1 MMHTLQRASMITLPS
16 PVRTCRSS
24 AAEIW
29 PFPSLSKT
37 RKPSTKPSMEV
48 LVDVFPPIERKIG
61 KNSSKEMR
69 LLPEKENKHNT
80 HFCILGVSVQYAS
93 QQSLTLH
100 FRSLKSKFQFFVGSV
115 NIC

>member
-1 MMHTLQRASMITLPS
+1 MYKNHSVSQSTNPTMRTLQRGSMITLPS

-48 LVDVFPPIERKIG
+48 LADVFPPIERKIG

-69 LLPEKENKHNT
+69 LLPEKENKQNT
-80 HFCILGVSVQYAS
+80 DFCILGVSMQYAS
-93 QQSLTLH
+93 
-100 FRSLKSKFQFFVGSV
+100 R
-115 NIC
+115 NP

>member
-1 MMHTLQRASMITLPS
+1 MMRTLQRVSMITLPS

-69 LLPEKENKHNT
+69 LVPEKENKQNA

-93 QQSLTLH
+93 H
-100 FRSLKSKFQFFVGSV
+100 NPYPYISV
-115 NIC
+115 H

>member
-1 MMHTLQRASMITLPS
+1 MYKNHSVSQSTHPMMRTLQRGSMITLPS

-69 LLPEKENKHNT
+69 LLPEKENKRNT
-80 HFCILGVSVQYAS
+80 HFCILGVSVQYVS
-93 QQSLTLH
+93 RNPYPYISDH
-100 FRSLKSKFQFFVGSV
+100 
-115 NIC
+115 